1 MKKQTRSILEEIN
14 GLPLRRDKGQII
26 ESSGSQVI
34 GAAIN
39 LMRLINETYDKEVAA
54 DLNKRLIS
62 SIRANDPKKFTR
74 GISRIDENK
83 RHSRRKPPEKKD
95 TDSETEAE

>member
-14 GLPLRRDKGQII
+14 GMPIRRDKCQII

-39 LMRLINETYDKEVAA
+39 LLRLINETYDEDVAA
-54 DLNKRLIS
+54 DLTKRLIS
-62 SIRANDPKKFTR
+62 SIRNNDPKKFTR
-74 GISRIDENK
+74 GISRINENK
-83 RHSRRKPPEKKD
+83 RHPRRKSPEKKS
-95 TDSETEAE
+95 TDSETKEE